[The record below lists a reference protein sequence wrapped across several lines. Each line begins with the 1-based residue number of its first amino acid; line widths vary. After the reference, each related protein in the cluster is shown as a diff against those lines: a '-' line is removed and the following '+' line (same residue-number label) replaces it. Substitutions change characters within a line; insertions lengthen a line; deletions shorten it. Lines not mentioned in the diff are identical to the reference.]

1 MGDENGDFR
10 LSLKDIIPLKDIE
23 PLLSKKNKKSKKM
36 DLSIVEELKETE
48 HQQISLLQISRGGQS
63 KLYSI
68 DINDGK
74 IVFTNG
80 MNKLELMNDEELEN
94 LLKYPVRRKVDLSGY
109 KQLEGVEK
117 GAPNIQSIIDDQLKK
132 IRLLRLQAANRLRA
146 VNLKNQ
152 REQKRNKQSDMYSM
166 LSS

>member
-94 LLKYPVRRKVDLSGY
+94 LLKYPVRR
-109 KQLEGVEK
+109 
-117 GAPNIQSIIDDQLKK
+117 
-132 IRLLRLQAANRLRA
+132 RR
-146 VNLKNQ
+146 
-152 REQKRNKQSDMYSM
+152 KRCSEYPVHH
-166 LSS
+166 